1 MLEAIR
7 AKGYAVQD
15 REINPRTTGIAV
27 PIALKARVLGCLSLI
42 WIPSALTID
51 QAEIEFLP
59 LLRSTASRIVNAV
72 RDRTLA
78 GPIVPKSVNSQ
89 CTKVC
94 GTRRTIS
101 GQQNRNDQRGKV
113 RDN

>member
-51 QAEIEFLP
+51 QAEI
-59 LLRSTASRIVNAV
+59 
-72 RDRTLA
+72 DLA